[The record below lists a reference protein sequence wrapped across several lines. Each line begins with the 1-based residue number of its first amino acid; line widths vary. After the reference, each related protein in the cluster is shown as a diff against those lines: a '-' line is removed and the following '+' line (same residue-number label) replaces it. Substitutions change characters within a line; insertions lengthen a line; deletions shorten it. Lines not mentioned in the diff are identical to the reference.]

1 MRWRL
6 RAVSDQAASAW
17 SDWRQVTVDVTQPGE
32 EPLAQTAGPVI
43 RTDQSFTAAAWLRWS
58 DKDGEFTAIEQRG
71 TQQSAFRLGNS
82 RDRGLFFTLTSG
94 DTPDAA
100 SAGVFSD
107 VEPPVNEWFHL
118 VGVFDATA
126 KSVALYLNGTLLKS
140 ESVSADAWSARGSLS
155 LGSRMVG
162 DIDNVRLYQQALAA
176 GDITS
181 LYTLP
186 SATEKRAVRK
196 SPAEAESRT
205 SQEDESQAIAAPL
218 PPFDYDRV
226 KTLEDCAR
234 ARANSGS
241 PYATPGWADV
251 RPYSG
256 CWSKFLAY
264 GDWTFHPSEPDK
276 YPPVPDD
283 GYKVEATVVM
293 HTYLGTADGSAAVGD
308 GSRDP
313 DQIKVWTHLANI
325 KGYDDGKETGDF
337 DDTKSLQLDVQLTG
351 SDGTQCK
358 LVEGEPR
365 RETIR
370 KWKANGYNEWLVK
383 SDVAEGDSHNCTIR
397 PLLFEFG
404 GIPYFNEARPLWN
417 KMEYQNV
424 LSNIKL
430 PFGIQVIG
438 LPTAPGREYA
448 PTVRCDDITFSLNF
462 TDRQHRGA
470 CIHA

>member
-1 MRWRL
+1 M
-6 RAVSDQAASAW
+6 
-17 SDWRQVTVDVTQPGE
+17 
-32 EPLAQTAGPVI
+32 
-43 RTDQSFTAAAWLRWS
+43 
-58 DKDGEFTAIEQRG
+58 
-71 TQQSAFRLGNS
+71 
-82 RDRGLFFTLTSG
+82 
-94 DTPDAA
+94 
-100 SAGVFSD
+100 
-107 VEPPVNEWFHL
+107 
-118 VGVFDATA
+118 
-126 KSVALYLNGTLLKS
+126 
-140 ESVSADAWSARGSLS
+140 
-155 LGSRMVG
+155 
-162 DIDNVRLYQQALAA
+162 
-176 GDITS
+176 
-181 LYTLP
+181 LP
-186 SATEKRAVRK
+186 
-196 SPAEAESRT
+196 
-205 SQEDESQAIAAPL
+205 PL

-256 CWSKFLAY
+256 CW
-264 GDWTFHPSEPDK
+264 
-276 YPPVPDD
+276 
-283 GYKVEATVVM
+283 
-293 HTYLGTADGSAAVGD
+293 
-308 GSRDP
+308 
-313 DQIKVWTHLANI
+313 THLANI

-337 DDTKSLQLDVQLTG
+337 DDTKSLQLDVQPTG

-404 GIPYFNEARPLWN
+404 GIPYFNEAMPLWN

-430 PFGIQVIG
+430 PFGIQAIG

-470 CIHA
+470 CIFPFAKRIFTMKRSDAGIDEVVEHIDAALKTPGDTIPTLPPIGESGPQKKIMPGFIEAPREYNDQGNIYVNPAMLPLVRHTDPKDTPKRETLTYKNRKAIGPACRARRATMVSEGTWPKNVIVNGKSVPALQCDEYPFASTKNGAHNAKGHFSVRYVDRDKNHCTGSTWLPSTPGTALATTTSFM